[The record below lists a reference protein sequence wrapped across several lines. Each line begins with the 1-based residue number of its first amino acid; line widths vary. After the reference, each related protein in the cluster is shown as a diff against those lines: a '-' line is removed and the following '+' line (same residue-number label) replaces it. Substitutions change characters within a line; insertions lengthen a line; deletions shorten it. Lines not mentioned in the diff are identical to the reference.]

1 MGEHVIYR
9 HLVAP
14 VYRPSDEPSP
24 LSTRLAARAALFFV
38 RRGFNYVPAILTG
51 VAALNLIKFRFLV
64 HPAEAT

>member
-24 LSTRLAARAALFFV
+24 LSTRLAARATMFFI
-38 RRGFNYVPAILTG
+38 RRGFNYVPATLTSL
-51 VAALNLIKFRFLV
+51 AALNLVKFRFFV
-64 HPAEAT
+64 RPAEAT